1 MGMKKVLILG
11 GTRFFGK
18 RLVDHLLWE
27 GQSEITIAT
36 RGNTDPGFPDEVRRI
51 KLDREDPQSLAAAA
65 QSDHWDVVYDNICYS
80 PNDATS
86 ACEAFKGRTRRY
98 VLTSTLSVY
107 GDPRPGFTET
117 DFDPYTY
124 PVQPGG
130 RDDFSYGE
138 GKRLAEAVFFQQAD
152 FPVAAM
158 RIPIVLGIDDYT
170 KRLHFHVE
178 HVQKGKPIGIPNKDA
193 EIAFINS
200 TEAARFLA
208 WLGKH
213 SLTGPVNAASKGTI
227 TLSAMMNLIE
237 TVTGMQA
244 QILTRTGPEDMSPF
258 GVAQSWFMDT
268 TKAEQEGYSF
278 EALMDWFPGLVR
290 EVALALQSNV

>member
-1 MGMKKVLILG
+1 MKKVLILG

-27 GQSEITIAT
+27 GQSQITVAT
-36 RGNTDPGFPDEVRRI
+36 RGKTSVDFGPEVNRI
-51 KLDREDPQSLAAAA
+51 KIDREDPQSLAEAAKT
-65 QSDHWDVVYDNICYS
+65 DMWDVVYDNICYS
-80 PNDATS
+80 PDAAKS
-86 ACEAFKGRTRRY
+86 ACEAFAGRTQRY

-107 GDPRPGFTET
+107 GDPKPGFTEA

-124 PVQPGG
+124 PLKYGNHE
-130 RDDFSYGE
+130 DFSYGE
-138 GKRLAEAVFFQQAD
+138 GKRLAEAVFFQEAS

-170 KRLHFHVE
+170 RRLHFHIE
-178 HVQKGKPIGIPNKDA
+178 HVQKGKPIGMPNPEA
-193 EIAFINS
+193 EIGFINS

-208 WLGKH
+208 WLGH
-213 SLTGPVNAASKGTI
+213 STITGPVNAASKGSI

-237 TVTGMQA
+237 TVTGMQSQVLRQTA
-244 QILTRTGPEDMSPF
+244 EEDMSPF
-258 GVAQSWFMDT
+258 GISESWTMET
-268 TKAEQEGYSF
+268 SKAEEAGYTF

-290 EVALALQSNV
+290 EVALALQSEG